1 MERNP
6 QCLRVVSEEGNEKM
20 DVGEERV
27 IFEVVELVPAKKGV
41 LGTNPG
47 VVIWFS
53 SSSSS

>member
-1 MERNP
+1 M
-6 QCLRVVSEEGNEKM
+6 VSEEGNEEM
-20 DVGEERV
+20 GVGKERV